1 MGRHV
6 KSAGDRLVE
15 QLTKLLTP
23 PAEWDEAELLTLDN
37 IRKATD
43 RGVILADLLAIEVG
57 KTPVSTRR
65 VVELAS
71 EIRQTESNVL
81 RWSASLNPDAVV
93 NAPKSVRH
101 QQAANVRWGR

>member
-1 MGRHV
+1 MGRRART
-6 KSAGDRLVE
+6 AGEKAVD
-15 QLTKLLTP
+15 QLAKLLTP
-23 PAEWDEAELLTLDN
+23 PMEWDEAELLTLDS

-43 RGVILADLLAIEVG
+43 RGAILADLLAIEVA

-65 VVELAS
+65 VVELAA

-81 RWSASLNPDAVV
+81 RWSASLNPDAAV

-101 QQAANVRWGR
+101 QQAANIRWGN